1 MDYRVAALLAMTVML
16 MTNKCIIIGMPT
28 DIIVLAVIA
37 VLLVLKLLSVFGQ
50 SRGVERKDPTPR
62 QRGSCAIN
70 PDADLRPAM
79 KEVELKLEKI
89 TDPMTRLKT
98 LSPSFDMQKFLKESN
113 GLYKTILKLYAEG
126 NTRDLSGLLNI
137 EMMRKFAY
145 AITQRE
151 EQDLACKVTVL
162 SIKDAIIEEVSFPQ
176 DTLATLRVA
185 FNSEVIHYTIDKKD
199 KVKAGHKTKVDKR
212 KDIWTFSR
220 DVKSVISG
228 WKLVEV
234 NNLF

>member
-1 MDYRVAALLAMTVML
+1 MA
-16 MTNKCIIIGMPT
+16 T

-37 VLLVLKLLSVFGQ
+37 VLLILKLFSIFGQ
-50 SRGVERKDPTPR
+50 SRGVDRKDFTSR
-62 QRGSCAIN
+62 QRGSCAVN
-70 PDADLRPAM
+70 PDADLQPAM
-79 KEVELKLEKI
+79 KQVELRLDKI
-89 TDPMTRLKT
+89 TDPMMRLHT
-98 LSPSFDMQKFLKESN
+98 LSPAFDKKRFLKESK

-126 NTRDLSGLLNI
+126 NTRELSGLLNI

-151 EQDLACKVTVL
+151 EQGLTCKVSVL
-162 SIKDAIIEEVSFPQ
+162 PIKDAIIEEVSFPQ
-176 DTLATLRVA
+176 DIMVSLRVA
-185 FNSEVIHYTIDKKD
+185 FDSEVIHYMIDKED

-212 KDIWTFSR
+212 KDVWTFSR
-220 DVKSVISG
+220 DIRLAASG